1 MSVWLDIDLLQVQ
14 PFIKIRKNPKG
25 NEIFDIVRKKWLI
38 LQPEEWVRQLMVSYL
53 SKVLHF
59 PLNHFSIEKGV
70 SKGLKK
76 GRWDVLI
83 FDYSMKPFLLI
94 ECKSPNIS
102 LTEDVI
108 YQASVYNIELKA
120 PFIAVTNGSKT
131 SCLMIDKENNGY
143 TFLTGFPSYPNM

>member
-53 SKVLHF
+53 SKILLF

-108 YQASVYNIELKA
+108 FQASVYNIELKA

-143 TFLTGFPSYPNM
+143 TFLTDFPGYPIM

>member
-14 PFIKIRKNPKG
+14 PFIKIRKKPQG
-25 NEIFDIVRKKWLI
+25 NEIFDTVRKKWLI
-38 LQPEEWVRQLMVSYL
+38 LQPEEWVRQLMVLYL
-53 SKVLHF
+53 SKILHF

-76 GRWDVLI
+76 GRWDILI

-102 LTEDVI
+102 LTDDVI
-108 YQASVYNIELKA
+108 YQAAVYNIELKA
-120 PFIAVTNGSKT
+120 PYIAVTNGSNT
-131 SCLMIDKENNGY
+131 SCFMINKANNGY
-143 TFLTGFPSYPNM
+143 NFLTDFPVYPIL

>member
-53 SKVLHF
+53 SIELHF

-108 YQASVYNIELKA
+108 FQASVYNIELKA

>member
-1 MSVWLDIDLLQVQ
+1 MSVCLDIDLLQVQ
-14 PFIKIRKNPKG
+14 RFIKIRKKAQG
-25 NEIFDIVRKKWLI
+25 NEIFDTVRKKWLI
-38 LQPEEWVRQLMVSYL
+38 LQPEEWVRQLMVLYF

-76 GRWDVLI
+76 GRWDILI

-102 LTEDVI
+102 LSEDVI
-108 YQASVYNIELKA
+108 YQAAVYNIEVKA
-120 PFIAVTNGSKT
+120 PYIAVSNGSKT
-131 SCLMIDKENNGY
+131 SCFMIDKENHGF
-143 TFLTGFPSYPNM
+143 TFLTGFPVYPTM

>member
-53 SKVLHF
+53 SKILLF

-108 YQASVYNIELKA
+108 FQASVYNIELKA

>member
-1 MSVWLDIDLLQVQ
+1 MSVWIDINLLQLQ
-14 PFIKIRKNPKG
+14 PFIKIRKNQKG

-76 GRWDVLI
+76 GRWDILI

-94 ECKSPNIS
+94 ECKSPNTP

-108 YQASVYNIELKA
+108 YQASVYNIELNA
-120 PFIAVTNGSKT
+120 PFIAVTNGSNT
-131 SCLMIDKENNGY
+131 SCFMIDKENNGY

>member
-14 PFIKIRKNPKG
+14 PFIKLRKNQQR
-25 NEIFDIVRKKWLI
+25 NEIFDTVRKKWLV
-38 LQPEEWVRQLMVSYL
+38 LQPEEWVRQLMVLYL

-83 FDYSMKPFLLI
+83 FDYSMKPLMLI

-108 YQASVYNIELKA
+108 YQAAVYNIELKA
-120 PFIAVTNGSKT
+120 PYIAVTNGIKT
-131 SCLMIDKENNGY
+131 SCFMKDKENNGFI
-143 TFLTGFPSYPNM
+143 FLTDFPGYSIT

>member
-14 PFIKIRKNPKG
+14 PLIKIRKNQQG
-25 NEIFDIVRKKWLI
+25 NEIFDTVRKKWLI
-38 LQPEEWVRQLMVSYL
+38 LQPEEWVRQLMVLYL
-53 SKVLHF
+53 SKILHF

-76 GRWDVLI
+76 GRWDILI

-102 LTEDVI
+102 LTDDVI
-108 YQASVYNIELKA
+108 YQAAVYNIELKA
-120 PFIAVTNGSKT
+120 PYIAVTNGSNT
-131 SCLMIDKENNGY
+131 SCFMIDKANNGY
-143 TFLTGFPSYPNM
+143 NFLTDFPVYPIL

>member
-1 MSVWLDIDLLQVQ
+1 MC
-14 PFIKIRKNPKG
+14 KG
-25 NEIFDIVRKKWLI
+25 LI
-38 LQPEEWVRQLMVSYL
+38 LIIFIRDCRLSITLSVLLHDAIKCILLLYL

-76 GRWDVLI
+76 GRWDILI

-108 YQASVYNIELKA
+108 YQAAVYNIELKA
-120 PFIAVTNGSKT
+120 PYIAVTNGSNT
-131 SCLMIDKENNGY
+131 SCFMIDKANNGY
-143 TFLTGFPSYPNM
+143 NFLTAFPVYPIL